1 MQKINRAG
9 DYSAQKRSED
19 KLDTQENF
27 TIESEIN
34 HKTRNND
41 DSKSMNQ
48 INNKRAYDQFT
59 IQVSQVNDETKET
72 GTTKCP
78 DEKTQTHTPP
88 KTPNIMKKY
97 SKLKT
102 KTPDL

>member
-1 MQKINRAG
+1 M
-9 DYSAQKRSED
+9 
-19 KLDTQENF
+19 
-27 TIESEIN
+27 
-34 HKTRNND
+34 
-41 DSKSMNQ
+41 
-48 INNKRAYDQFT
+48 
-59 IQVSQVNDETKET
+59 NDETKET